1 MANKNIRGITIE
13 IGGDTSK
20 LGKALESSEKKSR
33 ALQVELR
40 EIQHALK
47 FDPTNVDL
55 LNQKQTVL
63 TQNISETSNK
73 LEILKEAERQVI
85 AQFERGEVAEEQ
97 VRALRREILQTENQL
112 ASMDSELEETTQLL
126 NDLANGVHDVAEN
139 TDEYKKKLAEA
150 NEAVEDFKGKAS
162 EMFDTLKTGALALG
176 ASAVAVGGYAVNL
189 ADEFD
194 QAYHKIQIQT
204 GATAEEMETLET
216 SIDNIYKSNLGES
229 LEDIAVSMATVKTQ
243 TNLTGQELED
253 ATSTALLM
261 RDAFGFEV
269 DESIRGVSALMEQFG
284 LTAIEAYDLI
294 AQGAQKGL
302 NSNGDLMD
310 VINEYSVHFSQLGF
324 DSMEM
329 FNILKAGA
337 DSGAFSVDKVG
348 DAFKEFGIR
357 VKDESDATKTAFEQL
372 GLNADKLTKDFATGG
387 DKGAKAFIEVNEAL
401 AKLEDPLLQ
410 NQVGV
415 ALFGSMWEDLGAKAV
430 TALVDYGDEFNTT
443 GETLDMVNEKS
454 GSLSDSFGSLKK
466 TLETDVVKPLGE
478 ELKPVIEDVVEYVQ
492 ENAPA
497 IKEVLGKII
506 DAVGGFIKLIIDNK
520 DAILTAIVAI
530 GGGLLAWNVYSIIS
544 SVVTVI
550 TTLFTAIKAGIPI
563 MQALNL
569 VMNANP
575 IGIIITLIGALVGA
589 FIYLWNTSD
598 EFRAFFEGLWES
610 LKEIVGVAID
620 AIVAFFSTCWEVIKG
635 IISGFVEFFTVVFE
649 VIKEVVSTVIDVII
663 GIFEGLF
670 NFVKSIITGIRDFFV
685 TIFTAIK
692 NFISGVIE
700 AIKGFFTGLWEGIKS
715 GVSGAWDFITG
726 IFGKVA
732 NWFYTTL
739 IEPVKNFFTGMW
751 DGIKNG
757 AKNAWEGIKSV
768 FSKVADFF
776 GNIFSTAWNK
786 VKSIFSVGGK
796 IFDGIKDGIVNAFKA
811 VVNAIIKGIN
821 KVVALPFDGINWA
834 LKKIKSI
841 EIFGLKPF
849 DWINTIG
856 VPQIPLLYRGGVLK
870 KGQVGLLEGNGAE
883 AVVPLEKETGWIN
896 RIAQK
901 MNELQDVK
909 SAHSNEAL
917 ASKMDEM
924 IHTMKATKS
933 TIVLDTG
940 VLVGET
946 ITQIDEQLSN
956 SYTLRE
962 RRV

>member
-1 MANKNIRGITIE
+1 VANKNIRGITIE

-40 EIQHALK
+40 EIQNALR

-126 NDLANGVHDVAEN
+126 NDLASGVHDVAEN

-204 GATAEEMETLET
+204 GATAEEMESLET

-269 DESIRGVSALMEQFG
+269 DESIRGVNALMEQFG

-324 DSMEM
+324 DSTEM

-372 GLNADKLTKDFATGG
+372 GLNADQLTKDFATGG

-443 GETLDMVNEKS
+443 GETLDVINEKS
-454 GSLSDSFGSLKK
+454 GSLSDSLGSLKK
-466 TLETDVVKPLGE
+466 TFETDVIKPLGE
-478 ELKPVIEDVVEYVQ
+478 ELKPVIEDVVDYVK

-497 IKEVLGKII
+497 IKDVLRKVI

-520 DAILTAIVAI
+520 DAIMTAIVAI
-530 GGGLLAWNVYSIIS
+530 GGGLLMWNVFSIVS

-550 TTLFTAIKAGIPI
+550 TTLFSAIKAGVPI
-563 MQALNL
+563 MKALNL
-569 VMNANP
+569 VMSANP
-575 IGIIITLIGALVGA
+575 IGIIITAIGALVAG

-598 EFRAFFEGLWES
+598 EFREFFINLWDNI
-610 LKEIVGVAID
+610 KKYVGVVID
-620 AIVAFFSTCWEVIKG
+620 AIVGFFSACWDTIKG
-635 IISGFVEFFTVVFE
+635 VINAFVEFFKGVFE
-649 VIKEVVSTVIDVII
+649 FLKKIVSTYIEIW
-663 GIFEGLF
+663 
-670 NFVKSIITGIRDFFV
+670 V
-685 TIFTAIK
+685 TIFTTVFNVIMTIVTSVKDFFVKAFTTIRDFVSNVVESIK
-692 NFISGVIE
+692 NFFTGMWN
-700 AIKGFFTGLWEGIKS
+700 AIKTG
-715 GVSGAWDFITG
+715 VQTAWDFIVG
-726 IFGKVA
+726 IFSKVA
-732 NWFYTTL
+732 GWFNDTV
-739 IEPVKNFFTGMW
+739 IQPVKNFFTGMW
-751 DGIKNG
+751 DGLKNG
-757 AKNAWEGIKSV
+757 AKNAWEGIKSI
-768 FSKVADFF
+768 FSKVASFF

-786 VKSIFSVGGK
+786 VKSIFSAGGK
-796 IFDGIKDGIVNAFKA
+796 IFDGIKDGIVNAFTT

-821 KVVALPFDGINWA
+821 KVVSIPFNGINWA
-834 LKKIKSI
+834 LGKIKNVD
-841 EIFGLKPF
+841 IFGLKPF
-849 DWINTIG
+849 DWIKTIN

-909 SAHSNEAL
+909 PVYSNEAL

-924 IHTMKATKS
+924 IHTMKAIKS